1 MSYVSTEIRN
11 LIKVMN
17 FNTQSFNLLL
27 KSYSFQE
34 LSELIKAVKFELQN
48 QLMDDE
54 DADQLFSFVL
64 RIDNALRNA

>member
-34 LSELIKAVKFELQN
+34 LSELIKSVKFELQN

-64 RIDNALRNA
+64 SIDNALRNA

>member
-34 LSELIKAVKFELQN
+34 LSELIKSVRFELQN

>member
-27 KSYSFQE
+27 QSYSFQE
-34 LSELIKAVKFELQN
+34 LSELIKSVKFELQN

-54 DADQLFSFVL
+54 DADQLFCFVL
-64 RIDNALRNA
+64 RITNALHNA

>member
-1 MSYVSTEIRN
+1 
-11 LIKVMN
+11 MN

-34 LSELIKAVKFELQN
+34 LSELIKSVRFELQN